1 MLPHVSTFM
10 DSKILALVALLAI
23 GTTYAYA
30 ETSTVE
36 VPFESHGQSCWF
48 DDLAIEYHCTWQ
60 GVVEKFTIEDLKEYK
75 SILSNEVYDQ
85 EIQRLNEE
93 ALAEIAIEQAK
104 LSPNEKIIQK
114 IEEKLD
120 RGIATASDSVL
131 MNLLKELSTCR
142 QGMDER
148 TQHVQ
153 TAREFEI
160 SDFELWS
167 VNNVKYDGPIGKIVM
182 AIEECQAQEHVYKLS
197 VGYQNFD
204 FGSKQYSLA
213 DKFTPDIQAVNY
225 DSLVATDSGI
235 NKSLICDSNQHSQQ
249 YKKQFGCLVLYDGLD
264 AEEIKR
270 QNETRFGTDG
280 KISYESQVLTDY
292 MDFLSNYGSRQATV
306 EDKKVQEEIALP
318 IANEWKEDHNFYN
331 NHKGLE

>member
-60 GVVEKFTIEDLKEYK
+60 GVVETFTIEDLEEFRD
-75 SILSNEVYDQ
+75 ILDETIY
-85 EIQRLNEE
+85 NEE
-93 ALAEIAIEQAK
+93 LKRLQETALAEIAAEKTI
-104 LSPNEKIIQK
+104 LTPNEKTILA
-114 IEEKLD
+114 IEKKLNQ
-120 RGIATASDSVL
+120 GIATATDSVY
-131 MNLLKELSTCR
+131 MNLLKELNTCK
-142 QGMDER
+142 QGMDKR
-148 TQHVQ
+148 TSHIQ

-160 SDFELWS
+160 SDFPLWS
-167 VNNVKYDGPIGKIVM
+167 VNNVKYEGALGELVKS
-182 AIEECQAQEHVYKLS
+182 IEECQAQEHVYKLS

-204 FGSKQYSLA
+204 FGSKQYSLN

-225 DSLVATDSGI
+225 DSLVATDSGV

-249 YKKQFGCLVLYDGLD
+249 YKKQFGCVMLYNGIDS
-264 AEEIKR
+264 EEIKR
-270 QNETRFGTDG
+270 QNEIRFGTDG
-280 KISYESQVLTDY
+280 KIRYESQVLTDY
-292 MDFLSNYGSRQATV
+292 MDFLNNYGNKQATV
-306 EDKKVQEEIALP
+306 EDKKVQELIAEP
-318 IANEWKEDHNFYN
+318 IANEWKEDHNFYQ
-331 NHKGLE
+331 NHLED